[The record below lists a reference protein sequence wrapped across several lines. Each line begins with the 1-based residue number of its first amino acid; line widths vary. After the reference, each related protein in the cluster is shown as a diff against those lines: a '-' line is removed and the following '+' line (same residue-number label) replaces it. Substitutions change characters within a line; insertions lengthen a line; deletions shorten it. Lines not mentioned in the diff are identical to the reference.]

1 MATPLT
7 LDTFR
12 HEARLAMRIT
22 NRDRWRRLATVTLAL
37 GLCWYA
43 GAGGAALLI
52 AALLAL
58 SEASGYAATRLEPP
72 PDRDVPLP
80 LALWVWANHATGTVV
95 YLLPALALAARPD
108 SQFMLAGFM
117 WLFGCYV
124 YIANNYVVLPFH
136 NWGQMVPAFLMG
148 PLAVA
153 AAAGADP
160 AGPWGWLPMAGLFVL
175 YAANTVETMSA
186 QKEFHGELTQAR
198 AEARARLGALEHL
211 ARHDPLTGLLNR
223 QAFDEG
229 LARLLLDRR
238 AGRAVAVMLV
248 DLDGFKPINDTYSH
262 AAGDAVLAAL
272 GARLAALAGEDG
284 LAARLG
290 GDEFALALPGVPSR
304 EAALE
309 VATRLVR
316 EMERPVPHG
325 ATALRLGGSVGVALS
340 GPRTAGAVG
349 APEVPALCAEAD
361 RAMYRAKAAARA
373 GSERRPVLF
382 DPADFP
388 PRPTAEDRRRLQAAI
403 AGRAIAPRYEP
414 VVLLATGEVAG
425 FEARSR
431 WGAPPGP
438 PPGTTP
444 GAPPGAPGDAGALPP
459 AAEELPPEAFL
470 PLVAEFGLGADLLLS
485 VARQVMEDIDALLD
499 AGLDPGRVS
508 LDIPEVSL
516 ATHSGRQDFDR
527 LLAAHPR
534 ARAHLVFEVGEA
546 AFADRS
552 GGRVRDALLRL
563 CAAGLRVALDGV
575 GTGGASFDHLR
586 RLPFDEIK
594 LSPALVADLGPDPS
608 AEVLVTGL
616 VSIAQGLGA
625 RPVAEGV
632 ATEAQRRHLLRL
644 GCRLGQGPLFG
655 AASPL
660 GEARARL
667 QAQDRSRR
675 LA

>member
-1 MATPLT
+1 M
-7 LDTFR
+7 
-12 HEARLAMRIT
+12 
-22 NRDRWRRLATVTLAL
+22 
-37 GLCWYA
+37 
-43 GAGGAALLI
+43 
-52 AALLAL
+52 
-58 SEASGYAATRLEPP
+58 
-72 PDRDVPLP
+72 
-80 LALWVWANHATGTVV
+80 
-95 YLLPALALAARPD
+95 
-108 SQFMLAGFM
+108 
-117 WLFGCYV
+117 
-124 YIANNYVVLPFH
+124 
-136 NWGQMVPAFLMG
+136 
-148 PLAVA
+148 
-153 AAAGADP
+153 
-160 AGPWGWLPMAGLFVL
+160 
-175 YAANTVETMSA
+175 
-186 QKEFHGELTQAR
+186 
-198 AEARARLGALEHL
+198 
-211 ARHDPLTGLLNR
+211 
-223 QAFDEG
+223 
-229 LARLLLDRR
+229 
-238 AGRAVAVMLV
+238 
-248 DLDGFKPINDTYSH
+248 
-262 AAGDAVLAAL
+262 
-272 GARLAALAGEDG
+272 
-284 LAARLG
+284 
-290 GDEFALALPGVPSR
+290 
-304 EAALE
+304 
-309 VATRLVR
+309 
-316 EMERPVPHG
+316 
-325 ATALRLGGSVGVALS
+325 
-340 GPRTAGAVG
+340 
-349 APEVPALCAEAD
+349 
-361 RAMYRAKAAARA
+361 
-373 GSERRPVLF
+373 
-382 DPADFP
+382 
-388 PRPTAEDRRRLQAAI
+388 
-403 AGRAIAPRYEP
+403 
-414 VVLLATGEVAG
+414 
-425 FEARSR
+425 
-431 WGAPPGP
+431 
-438 PPGTTP
+438 
-444 GAPPGAPGDAGALPP
+444 
-459 AAEELPPEAFL
+459 
-470 PLVAEFGLGADLLLS
+470 AEFGLGADLLLS